1 MREIITL
8 FFLFV
13 VKIIFS
19 QDIHFSQYSVDRLYF
34 NPSNVGDIQE
44 NTNRFSMQ
52 RKSQWNS
59 VSVPFSSFSTSFERK
74 NIYKDFNLGI
84 SFVNDK
90 SGSSKLTLNQLN
102 IALSTNFNILK
113 VNSFSIG
120 LLAGFGQKSIDYS
133 DLIFEENEGFVTNN
147 FLFPDFGVG
156 INYQTNPHQILS
168 YNFGV
173 SSYHVNSPNNS
184 FNEDDLSKL
193 PIKNNFNFGI
203 NYRFSEK
210 TRIISEIIYTNQS
223 IQKEILVGLRPII
236 KLDEMYLFP
245 LIYYRINDAAII
257 GFGMEKNN
265 IQANISY
272 DINTSDLTTASNY
285 RSGFE
290 FSVIYI
296 WKNKKKEKKI
306 EETEEK
312 CPKYL

>member
-1 MREIITL
+1 M
-8 FFLFV
+8 
-13 VKIIFS
+13 KIIFS

-44 NTNRFSMQ
+44 NTNRFSIQ
-52 RKSQWNS
+52 RKSQWKS

-113 VNSFSIG
+113 VNSFSLG

-133 DLIFEENEGFVTNN
+133 DLIFEENENFITNN
-147 FLFPDFGVG
+147 FLFPDLGFG

-168 YNFGV
+168 YNFGI
-173 SSYHVNSPNNS
+173 SSYHINSPNNS

-193 PIKNNFNFGI
+193 PMKNNFNFGI
-203 NYRFSEK
+203 NYSFSEK

-223 IQKEILVGLRPII
+223 IQKEILVGLRPIV
-236 KLDEMYLFP
+236 KLDETYLFP

>member
-1 MREIITL
+1 
-8 FFLFV
+8 
-13 VKIIFS
+13 
-19 QDIHFSQYSVDRLYF
+19 
-34 NPSNVGDIQE
+34 
-44 NTNRFSMQ
+44 
-52 RKSQWNS
+52 
-59 VSVPFSSFSTSFERK
+59 RK

-113 VNSFSIG
+113 VNSFSLG

-133 DLIFEENEGFVTNN
+133 DLIFEENENFITNN
-147 FLFPDFGVG
+147 FLFPDLGFG

-168 YNFGV
+168 YNFGI
-173 SSYHVNSPNNS
+173 SSYHINSPNNS

-193 PIKNNFNFGI
+193 PMKNNFNFGI

-223 IQKEILVGLRPII
+223 IQKEILVGLRPIV
-236 KLDEMYLFP
+236 KLDETYLFP

>member
-1 MREIITL
+1 MRKIIIL
-8 FFLFV
+8 FFLFI

-19 QDIHFSQYSVDRLYF
+19 QDIHFSQHSVDRLYF
-34 NPSNVGDIQE
+34 NPANVGGIEE
-44 NTNRFSMQ
+44 NDNRFSMQ

-102 IALSTNFNILK
+102 IALSKNFNILK
-113 VNSFSIG
+113 VNSFSVG

-133 DLIFEENEGFVTNN
+133 DLIFEENENFITNN
-147 FLFPDFGVG
+147 FLFPDLGFGM
-156 INYQTNPHQILS
+156 NYQTNPYQILS
-168 YNFGV
+168 YTFGI
-173 SSYHVNSPNNS
+173 SSYHLNSPNNS
-184 FNEDDLSKL
+184 FNEDEMSKL
-193 PIKNNFNFGI
+193 PIKNNINFGV
-203 NYRFSEK
+203 NYRFSDK
-210 TRIISEIIYTNQS
+210 TRVVSEVIYTNQS
-223 IQKEILVGLRPII
+223 SQKEILIGLRPVI
-236 KLDEMYLFP
+236 KLDEIYLFP
-245 LIYYRINDAAII
+245 LMYCRINDAAIV
-257 GFGMEKNN
+257 GFGMGKDN

-272 DINTSDLTTASNY
+272 DINTSDLTPASNY

-296 WKNKKKEKKI
+296 WKKKKKEKEI
-306 EETEEK
+306 EYKEEK

>member
-34 NPSNVGDIQE
+34 NPSNVGDIEE
-44 NTNRFSMQ
+44 NDNRFSIQ
-52 RKSQWNS
+52 RKSQWKS

-113 VNSFSIG
+113 VNSFSLG

-133 DLIFEENEGFVTNN
+133 DLIFEENENFITNN
-147 FLFPDFGVG
+147 FLFPDLGFG

-168 YNFGV
+168 YNFGI
-173 SSYHVNSPNNS
+173 SSYHINSPNNS

-193 PIKNNFNFGI
+193 PMKNNFNFGI

>member
-44 NTNRFSMQ
+44 NTNRFSIQ
-52 RKSQWNS
+52 RKSQWKS

-113 VNSFSIG
+113 VNSFSLG

-133 DLIFEENEGFVTNN
+133 DLIFEENENFITNN
-147 FLFPDFGVG
+147 FLFPDLGFG

-168 YNFGV
+168 YNFGI
-173 SSYHVNSPNNS
+173 SSYHINSPNNS

-193 PIKNNFNFGI
+193 PMKNNFNFGI
-203 NYRFSEK
+203 NYSFSEK

-223 IQKEILVGLRPII
+223 IQKEILVGLRPIV

-285 RSGFE
+285 KSGFE
-290 FSVIYI
+290 FSVIYV
-296 WKNKKKEKKI
+296 WKKKKKERKI
-306 EETEEK
+306 EYKEEK

>member
-1 MREIITL
+1 MKKIITL

-19 QDIHFSQYSVDRLYF
+19 QDIHFSQYHIDRLYF
-34 NPSNVGDIQE
+34 NPANVGDIEE
-44 NTNRFSMQ
+44 NDNRFSMQ

-84 SFVNDK
+84 SFINDK

-113 VNSFSIG
+113 VNSFSLG

-133 DLIFEENEGFVTNN
+133 DLIFEENENFITNN
-147 FLFPDFGVG
+147 FLFPDLGFG

-173 SSYHVNSPNNS
+173 SSYHINSPNNS

-193 PIKNNFNFGI
+193 PMKNNFNFGI

-223 IQKEILVGLRPII
+223 IQKEILVGLRPIV

-245 LIYYRINDAAII
+245 LIYYRVNDAAII

-296 WKNKKKEKKI
+296 WKNKKKERKI

>member
-133 DLIFEENEGFVTNN
+133 DLIFEENEDFITNN

-173 SSYHVNSPNNS
+173 SSYHINSPNNS

-193 PIKNNFNFGI
+193 PMKNNFNFGI

-290 FSVIYI
+290 FSVIYL
-296 WKNKKKEKKI
+296 WKKKKKEKKI
-306 EETEEK
+306 EYKEEK

>member
-113 VNSFSIG
+113 VNSFSLG

-133 DLIFEENEGFVTNN
+133 DLIFEENENFITNN
-147 FLFPDFGVG
+147 FLFPDLGFG

-168 YNFGV
+168 YNFGI
-173 SSYHVNSPNNS
+173 SSYHINSPNNS

-193 PIKNNFNFGI
+193 PMKNNFNFGI

-290 FSVIYI
+290 FSVIHI